1 MFGAEK
7 LFSSYSFDLA
17 INDRDFFVVFL
28 ILFFFLYW
36 CKSNWKERRYGGGRR
51 RDGRAI
57 IVEGRIAVTLLS
69 LVHVE
74 QLQSAG
80 DIWLFLFNTQLNV
93 CLKFVIVRPTSSP
106 TAPSF

>member
-1 MFGAEK
+1 MIGT
-7 LFSSYSFDLA
+7 
-17 INDRDFFVVFL
+17 FFVV
-28 ILFFFLYW
+28 LFFF
-36 CKSNWKERRYGGGRR
+36 CIGANPTGKKGDMGEVGR

-69 LVHVE
+69 LVHVG